1 MRRAGAALGLLAMAA
16 CGGGGGGSPTSP
28 GVVPP
33 AATPRPSGWAAGTT
47 VQLVDGD
54 TGQPVAGTVVVAG
67 VTTPAGAPLA
77 AAAADGATVDVSA
90 PGFLPRQ
97 TLVRTGETRLVL
109 WPESATLP
117 GDYTRSLVYTS
128 VPAVR
133 GGPPEVLASMR
144 RLPTRVRTVAVTPS
158 SSLQG
163 DADALEAHRAAIDA
177 LNGVTAPLG
186 VTYRLGGT
194 GDFNLPTR
202 LDPSATLC
210 SEHTARAFTDL
221 WLSTADEIT
230 RAEITF
236 CTTSISATAGT
247 ILHELGHTFGLRH
260 SFDPR
265 DTMYPSAQSSRLSA
279 PTPREMLTMSLM
291 RARRPGT
298 QWPDNDRQSTA
309 TAAVRLETV
318 ID

>member
-1 MRRAGAALGLLAMAA
+1 MRQAKAALALLVMAA

-28 GVVPP
+28 TVAPP
-33 AATPRPSGWAAGTT
+33 AATPRPSGWPAGTT

-67 VTTPAGAPLA
+67 VTTTAGAALA
-77 AAAADGATVDVSA
+77 ASAAEGATVDVSA

-144 RLPTRVRTVAVTPS
+144 RLPTRVRTVAVTLS
-158 SSLQG
+158 TSLQG
-163 DADALEAHRAAIDA
+163 DADAVEAHRAAIEA
-177 LNGVTAPLG
+177 LNGMTAPLG

-194 GDFNLPTR
+194 GEFNVPTR

-210 SEHTARAFTDL
+210 VEHAARAFTDI
-221 WLSTADEIT
+221 WLSTANEIT

-247 ILHELGHTFGLRH
+247 IVHELGHTFGLRH
-260 SFDPR
+260 SLDTR
-265 DTMYPSAQSSRLSA
+265 DTMYPFAQSTRLTT
-279 PTPREMLTMSLM
+279 PTSKEMLTMSLM
-291 RARRPGT
+291 LARRSGT

-309 TAAVRLETV
+309 AAAVRVETV
-318 ID
+318 VD